1 MICMFLWHNG
11 LIPRTSLDG
20 PHLMVDL
27 IKRKR
32 HVEGFGG
39 GG

>member
-1 MICMFLWHNG
+1 VNQETLVSDSK
-11 LIPRTSLDG
+11 RVVDG